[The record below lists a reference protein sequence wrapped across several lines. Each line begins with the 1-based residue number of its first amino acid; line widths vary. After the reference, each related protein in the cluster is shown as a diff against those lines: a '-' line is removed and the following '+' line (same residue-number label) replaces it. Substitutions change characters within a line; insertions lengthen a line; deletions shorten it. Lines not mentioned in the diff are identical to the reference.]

1 MRAPPAEGPQG
12 RLVTAA
18 VLAVAL
24 IVVCSAASFAAPAF
38 QRTVTE
44 ALIKLVVV
52 AGMYIFVGN
61 SGVLSFG
68 HVSFMALGGYLSA
81 ILTIP
86 PDKKQVL
93 LDLPAMLAGVE
104 LPGLASALIAAA
116 FCGVVALLVGI
127 PLMRLKGIA
136 LPMATFALLAITH
149 VVALNWKAV
158 TGGRQALVGLPRF
171 TTLWVA
177 LAAAVVTLF
186 AAAAYQQTRRGLLLR
201 CSRENEVAASATG
214 IDVSRERLIAF
225 VLSAVFVGLG
235 GVLFA
240 HFLGTMTANTLYLDI
255 TFVTLTMLVVG
266 GMRSLTGACVGTAVV
281 SVVAEVFRTIEKG
294 VDVGGLQLSAPPG
307 LEEIALSLI
316 LLAILIFRPDGL
328 VGDWEIGWT
337 RRRGRE
343 APAPSGVVAIAEP
356 ASGLSKEASLSKED

>member
-1 MRAPPAEGPQG
+1 MAAAQDSDS
-12 RLVTAA
+12 RLTTAA
-18 VLAVAL
+18 LLAVLL
-24 IVVCSAASFAAPAF
+24 IIAAAAASFAAPAL

-52 AGMYIFVGN
+52 VGMYIFVGN

-68 HVSFMALGGYLSA
+68 HVSFMALGAYMSA

-86 PDKKQVL
+86 PAKKEVL
-93 LDLPAMLAGVE
+93 LDLPAVLAGLE
-104 LPGLASALIAAA
+104 LPGATAALIAAGFA
-116 FCGVVALLVGI
+116 GVVAMVVGV
-127 PLMRLKGIA
+127 PLMRLRGIA

-149 VVALNWKAV
+149 VVALNWKEV

-177 LAAAVVTLF
+177 LAAAVITLF

-201 CSRENEVAASATG
+201 CSRENEVAAAATG
-214 IDVSRERLIAF
+214 IHVQRERLIAF
-225 VLSAVFVGLG
+225 VLSAAFVGLG

-240 HFLGTMTANTLYLDI
+240 HFLGTMTANTLYLDM

-266 GMRSLTGACVGTAVV
+266 GMRSLTGACIGTALV
-281 SVVAEVFRTIEKG
+281 SIVAEVFRMIEKG
-294 VDVGGLQLSAPPG
+294 FDVGGLQIGAPPG
-307 LEEIALSLI
+307 LQEIALSLI

-328 VGDWEIGWT
+328 VGNWEMGWPSRLRST
-337 RRRGRE
+337 VG
-343 APAPSGVVAIAEP
+343 AVPAPSK
-356 ASGLSKEASLSKED
+356 SNED

>member
-1 MRAPPAEGPQG
+1 MRAAIEHDAAW
-12 RLVTAA
+12 RWSTAILLAALLILTAA
-18 VLAVAL
+18 
-24 IVVCSAASFAAPAF
+24 AASFAAPAL

-44 ALIKLVVV
+44 ALIKLIVVI
-52 AGMYIFVGN
+52 GMYIFVGN

-68 HVSFMALGGYLSA
+68 HVSFMAIGGYLSA

-93 LDLPAMLAGVE
+93 LDLPSALAGLQ
-104 LPGLASALIAAA
+104 LPGVGSALLAAGFA
-116 FCGVVALLVGI
+116 GAVALVVGI

-177 LAAAVVTLF
+177 LAAALVTLF

-201 CSRENEVAASATG
+201 CSRENEVAGAATG
-214 IDVSRERLIAF
+214 IDVPRERLIAF
-225 VLSAVFVGLG
+225 ALSATFVGLG

-266 GMRSLTGACVGTAVV
+266 GMRSLTGACAGTALV
-281 SVVAEVFRTIEKG
+281 SVVAELFRTIEKG
-294 VDVGGLQLSAPPG
+294 IAVGGLQVSAPPG
-307 LEEIALSLI
+307 LQEIALSLV
-316 LLAILIFRPDGL
+316 LLAVLIFRPDGL
-328 VGDWEIGWT
+328 VGDRELSWP
-337 RRRGRE
+337 RRFGF
-343 APAPSGVVAIAEP
+343 ATGAGSGP
-356 ASGLSKEASLSKED
+356 GKN